1 MCCIIFE
8 IVNHICICR
17 VHMELKETETRD
29 KELRERSMQ
38 FIFRTGVYVG
48 RYVFAAQQVATGL
61 LPACSVCDV

>member
-1 MCCIIFE
+1 
-8 IVNHICICR
+8 
-17 VHMELKETETRD
+17 MELKETETRD